1 MEYLLLSKIWKLV
14 LCIFIYLILRDIS
27 YNKFFNK
34 KGRGE

>member
-1 MEYLLLSKIWKLV
+1 MEYLLLSKIWEFGLGH
-14 LCIFIYLILRDIS
+14 FIYLILRDIS